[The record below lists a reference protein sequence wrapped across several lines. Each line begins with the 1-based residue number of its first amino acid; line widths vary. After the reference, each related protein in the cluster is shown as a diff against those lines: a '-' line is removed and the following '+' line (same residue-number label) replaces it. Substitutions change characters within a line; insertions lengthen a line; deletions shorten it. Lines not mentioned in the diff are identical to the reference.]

1 MTRSLFEQGQGPV
14 PLPYRMRPSSLDDF
28 VGQEALLGPQGL
40 FRRFL
45 SDGRWPS
52 MVLFGP
58 PGTGKS
64 GFVDLLSRLL
74 PDHTFAHLN
83 ATTAGVSDLRPELRR
98 GEMRRREGG
107 RHVVVVDEIHTWS
120 KSQQEV
126 LLSGVETGQIILLG
140 ISNTTPYAALI
151 PPLASR
157 LLLFPFQPLDEESLS
172 RLLDHG
178 LARLARE
185 SRGQSM
191 PLEVAARS
199 VLVRYAAGDG
209 RRLLLALESAALLA
223 AGRGD
228 PDPMIR
234 EEDVLS
240 ILSRAGQVYGDKDS
254 HYDIISAFIKSI
266 RNYDPDAALHWLARM
281 LEGGEDP
288 LYIAR
293 RLVILAAEDVGLA
306 DPQALTQAVSCFH
319 AVREIGLPEGRI
331 PLAMTTVFLSL
342 SPKSIS
348 AYQAIDRALSDV
360 RGGFSPQVP
369 LYLRDR
375 TSKRAY
381 SRGEAPPSLDYLYPP
396 DQPGGVSPQVHLP
409 EGGSRRYYRP
419 NDRGRERELKDRY
432 EAVRRLRESPIP
444 PGEGPSSSS

>member
-1 MTRSLFEQGQGPV
+1 MSRSLFEQGPGPV

-45 SDGRWPS
+45 AEGRWPS

-64 GFVDLLSRLL
+64 GFVDLLPRLL

-83 ATTAGVSDLRPELRR
+83 ATTAGVSDLRPELER
-98 GEMRRREGG
+98 GKMRRREGG
-107 RHVVVVDEIHTWS
+107 QHVVVVDEIHTWS

-126 LLSGVETGQIILLG
+126 LLSGVETGQILLLG
-140 ISNTTPYAALI
+140 LSNTTPYAALI

-157 LLLFPFQPLDEESLS
+157 LLLFPFAPLDDDSLS
-172 RLLDHG
+172 RLLDQG

-185 SRGQSM
+185 SRRQ
-191 PLEVAARS
+191 PLDLDLPARS
-199 VLVRYAAGDG
+199 VLVRYAGGDG
-209 RRLLLALESAALLA
+209 RRLLLALESSALLA
-223 AGRGD
+223 TGRGS
-228 PDPMIR
+228 PEPTIR
-234 EEDVLS
+234 VEDVLS

-254 HYDIISAFIKSI
+254 HYDTISAFIKSV

-306 DPQALTQAVSCFH
+306 DPQALTQAVSCYQ
-319 AVREIGLPEGRI
+319 AVRDIGLPEGRI
-331 PLAMTTVFLSL
+331 PLAMTTVFLAL

-348 AYQAIDRALSDV
+348 AYQAIDRALADV
-360 RGGFSPQVP
+360 RGGFSPPVP
-369 LYLRDR
+369 LHLRDR
-375 TSKRAY
+375 TSKRAF
-381 SRGEAPPSLDYLYPP
+381 SRDETATPLDYLYPP
-396 DQPGGVSPQVHLP
+396 EQPGGVSPQVHLP
-409 EGGSRRYYRP
+409 EGDRRRYYHP
-419 NDRGRERELKDRY
+419 NDRGRERELKERY
-432 EAVRRLRESPIP
+432 EAVRRLRDAPHPPEPGRSSP
-444 PGEGPSSSS
+444 